1 MSQTALLALD
11 GEGIFMQNMVI
22 SPSMQFQEKDQSGQT
37 SSTANAEQGI
47 KAKELRVTGMI
58 TFDNERALQ
67 RIFQLASATTGDGAL
82 KVYRIANATAA
93 AINFREGTFSGQI
106 DAQQQTD
113 RLAWQVSFTLRERRS
128 VPEKRQARAAL
139 ASSRKQTPQTPGA
152 KGKTV
157 ADETPEKMTWFEEKV
172 LKPVNDALE

>member
-1 MSQTALLALD
+1 
-11 GEGIFMQNMVI
+11 
-22 SPSMQFQEKDQSGQT
+22 
-37 SSTANAEQGI
+37 
-47 KAKELRVTGMI
+47 
-58 TFDNERALQ
+58 
-67 RIFQLASATTGDGAL
+67 LASATTGDGAL

-128 VPEKRQARAAL
+128 VPEKRQARAAP

>member
-11 GEGIFMQNMVI
+11 GEGIFMQNMVV

-58 TFDNERALQ
+58 TFDDEPALQ
-67 RIFQLASATTGDGAL
+67 RLFQMASATTGTGAL
-82 KVYRIANATAA
+82 RVYRIANATAA

-106 DAQQQTD
+106 EAQQQHD
-113 RLAWQVSFTLRERRS
+113 RLAWQVSFTLREKRS
-128 VPEKRQARAAL
+128 VPEKKQARAAAGTSSKQSVDGKGI
-139 ASSRKQTPQTPGA
+139 ASEEA
-152 KGKTV
+152 
-157 ADETPEKMTWFEEKV
+157 PEKMTWFEEKV
-172 LKPVNDALE
+172 LKPINDALE

>member
-128 VPEKRQARAAL
+128 VPEKRQARAAP

-172 LKPVNDALE
+172 LKHVNDALE

>member
-1 MSQTALLALD
+1 
-11 GEGIFMQNMVI
+11 
-22 SPSMQFQEKDQSGQT
+22 QT

-128 VPEKRQARAAL
+128 VPEKRQARATPG
-139 ASSRKQTPQTPGA
+139 SSRKQTPQTPGA
-152 KGKTV
+152 KGG
-157 ADETPEKMTWFEEKV
+157 
-172 LKPVNDALE
+172 

>member
-1 MSQTALLALD
+1 
-11 GEGIFMQNMVI
+11 
-22 SPSMQFQEKDQSGQT
+22 
-37 SSTANAEQGI
+37 
-47 KAKELRVTGMI
+47 
-58 TFDNERALQ
+58 
-67 RIFQLASATTGDGAL
+67 TGDGAL

-128 VPEKRQARAAL
+128 VPEKRQARAAP

>member
-1 MSQTALLALD
+1 
-11 GEGIFMQNMVI
+11 
-22 SPSMQFQEKDQSGQT
+22 
-37 SSTANAEQGI
+37 AEQGI

-128 VPEKRQARAAL
+128 VPEKRQARATPG
-139 ASSRKQTPQTPGA
+139 SSRKQTPQTPGA
-152 KGKTV
+152 KGGTV

-172 LKPVNDALE
+172 

>member
-1 MSQTALLALD
+1 
-11 GEGIFMQNMVI
+11 
-22 SPSMQFQEKDQSGQT
+22 
-37 SSTANAEQGI
+37 
-47 KAKELRVTGMI
+47 MI

-128 VPEKRQARAAL
+128 VPEKRQARATPG
-139 ASSRKQTPQTPGA
+139 SSRKQTPQTPGA

-157 ADETPEKMTWFEEKV
+157 ANETPEKMTWFEEKV